1 MPIGLGDGPRDIDI
15 DSCFFISAL
24 FASAGSGAAY
34 AWNGFRNAFDFSGFG
49 LMLGVRSGIGLEDLL
64 VGRKLSSR
72 TSTKLEGNNPIDRLS
87 LHSLPIHHDPSPALR
102 HSIRSPSTNPRSR
115 LDYFT
120 VSILRVL
127 EFQMQSH
134 TSPPKLYTARTQQGN
149 REGIFPGDVM
159 LRFVANTRCCVPL
172 EVYAPPPRSLTRC
185 SSFKLKGRD
194 MQVRVEAVARMYEQ

>member
-115 LDYFT
+115 LDYFNQHIENFGVPNAITYFATKT
-120 VSILRVL
+120 VHRADPTRKSGGYIPWGCHVEIRRKDTVL
-127 EFQMQSH
+127 CAPRGLLS
-134 TSPPKLYTARTQQGN
+134 TS
-149 REGIFPGDVM
+149 
-159 LRFVANTRCCVPL
+159 
-172 EVYAPPPRSLTRC
+172 
-185 SSFKLKGRD
+185 
-194 MQVRVEAVARMYEQ
+194 